1 MTTEAFSLVRPS
13 EEYLAQIAAFRGEL
27 LTTGSRMDGCGP
39 LRRVKSPEGF
49 VEYCRAAEQGDLPRA
64 DMVPAT
70 QFLYVREA
78 DGTVVGMLQVRH
90 RLNRRLAACGGHV
103 GYCVRPSERRK
114 GYATAMLAAAL
125 PYCRALGIDPVVIF
139 TSNEASA
146 RVVRANGG
154 VKTGDAVD
162 GQTGTAL
169 ERFEISW
176 NDRTSRE

>member
-1 MTTEAFSLVRPS
+1 MNGETLSLVRPS
-13 EEYLAQIAAFRGEL
+13 EAYLNQIDGFRREML
-27 LTTGSRMDGCGP
+27 ESGSRMDGCGP

-49 VEYCRAAEQGDLPRA
+49 VEYCRAAERGEFPRA

-70 QFLYVREA
+70 QFLFVREQ
-78 DGTVVGMLQVRH
+78 DGVIVGMLQVRH
-90 RLNRRLAACGGHV
+90 RLNARLAACGGHI

-139 TSNEASA
+139 TANEASA

-154 VKTGDAVD
+154 VKTGDAAD
-162 GQTGTAL
+162 GDIAL
-169 ERFEISW
+169 ERFVIRL
-176 NDRTSRE
+176 N